1 MRRVLPAIDFSFPR
15 IAGDVVRLRDLLRD
29 ALRLLNVAP
38 QAAPRIL
45 NLACGRADETGVLLE
60 VLRSGT
66 GGGQYLGLDLRTA
79 EIGEASRRW
88 RPSNHAL
95 DAIEF
100 RVADASLAHHW
111 PAKTSFDFIFIR
123 HQNYW
128 DAPAVWDQIFRHAL
142 ARLNPAGAL
151 IFTSYFEREHELAI
165 AALQTQGAHLSLD
178 LPHGQSRSLA
188 DAPGK
193 SVDKRLAVMIP
204 HCAAEH
210 LAQPS
215 ILPM

>member
-1 MRRVLPAIDFSFPR
+1 MRHVLPAIDFSFPG

-29 ALRLLNVAP
+29 ALRLLKVAP
-38 QAAPRIL
+38 PAAPSIL

-79 EIGEASRRW
+79 EIDEATRRW
-88 RPSNHAL
+88 RPSMHAL

-151 IFTSYFEREHELAI
+151 IFTSYFDREHELAM

-178 LPHGQSRSLA
+178 LPHAKSRSLPE
-188 DAPGK
+188 APGK
-193 SVDKRLAVMIP
+193 SVDKRLALMIP
-204 HCAAEH
+204 HCAVEH
-210 LAQPS
+210 FVPPS
-215 ILPM
+215 ILHL

>member
-1 MRRVLPAIDFSFPR
+1 MRIVPPAIGFSFPG
-15 IAGDVVRLRDLLRD
+15 IAGDVTRLRDLLRD
-29 ALRLLNVAP
+29 ALRLLKLAP
-38 QAAPRIL
+38 PAAPNIL
-45 NLACGRADETGVLLE
+45 NLACGRADETGSLLE

-66 GGGQYLGLDLRTA
+66 TGGHYLGLDLRAA
-79 EIGEASRRW
+79 EISEATRRW
-88 RPSNHAL
+88 RPSSHAL

-128 DAPAVWDQIFRHAL
+128 DAPTVWDQIFRHAL
-142 ARLNPAGAL
+142 THLNPTGAL

-165 AALQTQGAHLSLD
+165 AALQTQGAHLSLN
-178 LPHGQSRSLA
+178 LPHAESRSLA

-193 SVDKRLAVMIP
+193 SVDKRLAIMTPVDV
-204 HCAAEH
+204 AEN
-210 LAQPS
+210 LVQPS
-215 ILPM
+215 ILQL